1 MRTLSL
7 QIGLAASLLLLTA
20 CSPRAISQSTPPR
33 QLEIVEE
40 TVTWEDGMSATF
52 DRGIAEF
59 PANRRTGSTAT
70 VPVEVVRFARNA
82 EAPQGVPPMV
92 YLQGGPGYGSIY
104 EFLDDSRFYTRT
116 LQPLLAIT
124 DVILVGQRGFGPSA
138 MPCEDREPL
147 SLSESFDDA
156 AREQAWQSG
165 LERCRQAWE
174 AAGRDLDGINVVEA
188 AADVAD
194 AVQALGYSQVQ
205 LYGMS
210 FGSHHGLVILQNHPE
225 LVARATLGA
234 LEGPDHTVDSPDGL
248 LAGLSAIAAEAE
260 ASPAL
265 RDHIPPE
272 GLLAAYQNLI
282 HRADA
287 EPITVHT
294 QNPDTDAPITLQL
307 DGDDFRELSGGVTR
321 GLKFRFIMPAWPLDL
336 LTMLDGDYRF
346 AARRIF
352 RLNTSTGLD
361 PAAVY
366 AYDCASGISRDR
378 RTRYRQSP
386 AIDMVGQTWHE
397 HETDCAPWGVDLGEA
412 FRAGA
417 DIGVPTVLLHGTWD
431 MNTPFANA
439 QELRPALQNHHFV
452 AIEGGS
458 HGAVREATEAV
469 EGFGDTLLHWYA
481 TGDWSQIPERVE
493 LPPLEWEAP
502 EARQ

>member
-1 MRTLSL
+1 MHSSTL
-7 QIGLAASLLLLTA
+7 QIGLAAALLLFTA

-33 QLEIVEE
+33 QLDMTQE
-40 TVTWEDGMSATF
+40 TVSWDDGIEVTF
-52 DRGIAEF
+52 DRGLF
-59 PANRRTGSTAT
+59 NLPANRRTRSAAT
-70 VPVEVVRFARNA
+70 IPVEVVRFTRDANA
-82 EAPQGVPPMV
+82 PRGIPPVV

-116 LQPLLAIT
+116 LQPLLGLT

-138 MPCEDREPL
+138 MPCDDREPL
-147 SLSESFDDA
+147 SLSESFDDTL
-156 AREQAWQSG
+156 REQAWQRG
-165 LERCRQAWE
+165 LERCRQTWE

-194 AVQALGYSQVQ
+194 AVRALGYSQVQ

-210 FGSHHGLVILQNHPE
+210 FGSHHGIAILQNHPE

-248 LAGLSAIAAEAE
+248 LNGLTAIAAAAE

-265 RDHIPPE
+265 RALIPPE
-272 GLLAAYQNLI
+272 GLLEAYQNLI

-287 EPITVHT
+287 SPIIVETRHPDTDEPIT
-294 QNPDTDAPITLQL
+294 LRL

-336 LTMLDGDYRF
+336 LAILNGDYES

-361 PAAVY
+361 AAAGY
-366 AYDCASGISRDR
+366 AYDCASGISRER
-378 RTRYRQSP
+378 RALYGQST
-386 AIDMVGQTWHE
+386 AIDMVGNTWHE
-397 HETDCAPWGVDLGEA
+397 HETDCAAWGVDLGEG
-412 FRAGA
+412 FRAGT
-417 DIGVPTVLLHGTWD
+417 DIDVPTVLLHGTWD
-431 MNTPFANA
+431 MNTPFTNA
-439 QELRPALQNHHFV
+439 QDLRPVFQNHHFV

-458 HGAVREATEAV
+458 HGAVREASQAID
-469 EGFGDTLLHWYA
+469 GFSDALLRWYA
-481 TGDWSQIPERVE
+481 TGDWSQLPERVE

-502 EARQ
+502 E